1 MTSRLSASTLAG
13 MDLVLGTS
21 HQIVQIGQHLAQKG
35 FIAGSDGNISV
46 RISPSEIMVTPSG
59 LPKGQLIPDDMVLVD
74 ASGRKIGGSRAA
86 SSELLMH
93 LYVYQ
98 QRPEIQACVHS
109 HPPHVT
115 AFAVTGRRLPSDI
128 LPEVVLFVGEIP
140 LTEYAATGTD
150 EVPQALAPYILKDN
164 AFILGNHGLL
174 TIGRTIEEAWARHE
188 TVEHYARI
196 LCLASQLGEIRALPS
211 AEVTRL
217 QAMRE
222 KLFGTHGKRD
232 QR

>member
-1 MTSRLSASTLAG
+1 
-13 MDLVLGTS
+13 MDSVLGTA
-21 HQIVQIGQHLAQKG
+21 HQIVQIGQRLAQKG
-35 FIAGSDGNISV
+35 FIAGSDGNISI

-59 LPKGQLIPDDMVLVD
+59 LPKGQLSPDDMVLVD
-74 ASGRKIGGSRAA
+74 PTGRKISGSRAA

-98 QRPEIQACVHS
+98 QRPEIQACVHA

-115 AFAVTGRRLPSDI
+115 AFAVTGRKLPTDI

-150 EVPQALAPYILKDN
+150 EVPRALAPFILKDN

-196 LCLASQLGEIRALPS
+196 LCLASQLGDIRALPS

-217 QAMRE
+217 QVMRE
-222 KLFGTHGKRD
+222 KLFGAHVKRD